1 MKKSIKNFVSA
12 LLLASMS
19 LTAVPAAF
27 PAAETASAASTES
40 GSLGSGFKWKWEA
53 DSGILTLTGRGEIP
67 ENLSRLPEILEGGV
81 KTLVI
86 GKNVTD
92 ASVLT
97 SVFQEIKPTEAFI
110 VEEGNQYLSASG
122 GGLYSADGK
131 TLISYAAGVP
141 DIVIPDGVEAVG
153 PYAFLDC
160 LPDSIILP
168 ESVTTLDPHAF
179 NGMEDEGQVVVVVL
193 PERDRP
199 VDHQTPNGCYY
210 EVMFFYTQ
218 DGKTVCQFSGSPKD
232 ATDGG
237 VLMEEWAKLGF
248 RTPEEIYAG
257 DTGTKYG
264 VRQLRLVTIIRHEIY
279 PLDLAFFNTAEGP
292 YRYGFVYDGGKVY
305 YISSVLCDITGLWTY
320 DAADGTEKQTFLTD
334 NADFSVRNPPL
345 DLMVVTTESL
355 TPISLSEATGGKGV
369 CTGPDTG
376 FRGLVYR
383 GEKAYIYDDNG
394 QMQKSGW
401 YEADGDW
408 YYLNDYGAGAVSCW
422 RDGTDGKPRYLKAD
436 GKMARNEWIEDYGN
450 WYYLGL
456 DGTPFTGAR
465 TLNGKSYRFD
475 ENGVLLSGEPG

>member
-1 MKKSIKNFVSA
+1 MKKSIKIFVSA

-53 DSGILTLTGRGEIP
+53 DSGTLTLTGRGEIP
-67 ENLSRLPEILEGGV
+67 ENLSRLPEIPEGGV

-110 VEEGNQYLSASG
+110 VQEGNQYLSASG

-131 TLISYAAGVP
+131 TLISYATGVP

-168 ESVTTLDPHAF
+168 ESVTTLDPDTFSAM
-179 NGMEDEGQVVVVVL
+179 GECGPVGIVI
-193 PERDRP
+193 PESVESIGYRASKADVYMFQP
-199 VDHQTPNGCYY
+199 F
-210 EVMFFYTQ
+210 FFYMREGEMRCTWSSAG
-218 DGKTVCQFSGSPKD
+218 DHVPMLIE
-232 ATDGG
+232 AW
-237 VLMEEWAKLGF
+237 EHLGF

-257 DTGTKYG
+257 LSEPASYG
-264 VRQLRLVTIIRHEIY
+264 LRTFY
-279 PLDLAFFNTAEGP
+279 AEGTDHTP
-292 YRYGFVYDGGKVY
+292 YTFFITKEGIYDQIGWVYDGEKVY
-305 YISSVLCDITGLWTY
+305 GTYIEHGAYLAKVDGMERYPSSDSGYREAWF
-320 DAADGTEKQTFLTD
+320 AF
-334 NADFSVRNPPL
+334 NADYSLRNPPL

-422 RDGTDGKPRYLKAD
+422 RDGTDGKPRYLKSD

-465 TLNGKSYRFD
+465 TLNGKTYRFD